1 MNSKKLKN
9 YLIFFLLFYRW
20 NLRIYN
26 INFDDLWSDEMI
38 SVGYQTHQ
46 EAETIKLIRSNLM
59 VTYELGLKYFH
70 SLFVTILKFQDI
82 SQEFWGYFL

>member
-9 YLIFFLLFYRW
+9 YLILFSFIFIGGI
-20 NLRIYN
+20 LRIYN

-38 SVGYQTHQ
+38 SYWLSDPSRSFK
-46 EAETIKLIRSNLM
+46 ETIKLIFESNLM

-70 SLFVTILKFQDI
+70 SLF
-82 SQEFWGYFL
+82 G